1 MAYQTVLGQYYNPD
15 TEAEITRRAAEA
27 ERAARKR
34 AADLKPPFMQKGV
47 SRLYNIT
54 SQDVIKDPV
63 AYAAQQVE
71 WARQERVF
79 RDRYTRGAAIK
90 AASDAA
96 DVLHVTQA
104 HNRMREERTA
114 RMTDYDI
121 VNLRDYALDP
131 PAEGC
136 TMPRATNAEVM
147 GFDQYQHQ
155 YQQEQQ
161 PHHTGHDE
169 YDQSG
174 AAALT
179 NYESPI
185 VSPVASPVASPVSG
199 KFFSSARAARSQP
212 FTPQRVPD
220 SPSHSLPA
228 LRAASGHGSTTASG
242 PTSAATLGG
251 GARHGAYLNAYPLGA
266 PAGTQFATT
275 KSFEQAEDR
284 LPHRAPRLDGA
295 EAHLP
300 AYLQKI
306 RIQTSKVAGVQ
317 PAFTRPHSAAR
328 VLGST
333 MTSSLDF

>member
-1 MAYQTVLGQYYNPD
+1 M
-15 TEAEITRRAAEA
+15 
-27 ERAARKR
+27 
-34 AADLKPPFMQKGV
+34 
-47 SRLYNIT
+47 
-54 SQDVIKDPV
+54 IKDPA
-63 AYAAQQVE
+63 AYATQQVE

-79 RDRYTRGAAIK
+79 RERYTRGAAIK
-90 AASDAA
+90 AASDEA

-131 PAEGC
+131 PADGC

-147 GFDQYQHQ
+147 GFDQQHRGGQ
-155 YQQEQQ
+155 H
-161 PHHTGHDE
+161 HHTDHDE
-169 YDQSG
+169 YDESG

-179 NYESPI
+179 SYESP
-185 VSPVASPVASPVSG
+185 VASPMASPVASPVSG

-212 FTPQRVPD
+212 FAPQRVPD
-220 SPSHSLPA
+220 SPSEQRGSLPA
-228 LRAASGHGSTTASG
+228 LRTASAYG
-242 PTSAATLGG
+242 NASHTHASATATASPTA
-251 GARHGAYLNAYPLGA
+251 GARHGAHLNAYPLGA